1 MTDPILSVRD
11 LQKHYGAVR
20 VTNHVSLDV
29 YPGEIHAVIGP
40 NGAGKTTLIHQI
52 AGHLKSDG
60 GTIFYDQHVITHLP
74 MQARARLGLVRTFQ
88 ITSIIGS
95 LTVIDNVSLAVQSIS
110 PNPLGLWSNAYRD
123 DVLNKPA
130 LSYLEQ
136 TGLASRAY
144 EQAGHLSHGEKR
156 ALEIAMALALRPKV
170 LLLDEPMAGMGHDE
184 ALRLMTLLQ
193 QLKNNIAIILVEHDM
208 DAVFS
213 LADTVS
219 VLVDGEVIACAAP
232 DLVRQDPRVRSAYLG
247 NEDLPC

>member
-1 MTDPILSVRD
+1 MADPVLSVHD
-11 LQKHYGAVR
+11 LQKHYGALR

-29 YPGEIHAVIGP
+29 FPGEIHAIIGP

-60 GTIFYDQHVITHLP
+60 GTLIYDKEIITHLP

-95 LTVIDNVSLAVQSIS
+95 LSVLDNVSLAVQSITD
-110 PNPLGLWSNAYRD
+110 NPLGLWANAYQD
-123 DVLNKPA
+123 ETLNKQA
-130 LSYLEQ
+130 YFHLEQ
-136 TGLASRAY
+136 TGLSARAH

-156 ALEIAMALALRPKV
+156 ALEIAMALALRPKL

-184 ALRLMTLLQ
+184 AVRLMSLLQ
-193 QLKNNIAIILVEHDM
+193 DLKGSIAMILVEHDM

-213 LADTVS
+213 LADRVS
-219 VLVDGEVIACAAP
+219 VLVDGEVVACAAP
-232 DLVRQDPRVRSAYLG
+232 EHVRQDPRVRSAYLG
-247 NEDLPC
+247 DEDLPC

>member
-1 MTDPILSVRD
+1 MTDPVLSVRD
-11 LQKHYGAVR
+11 LQKHYGALR

-29 YPGEIHAVIGP
+29 FPGEIHAIIGP

-60 GTIFYDQHVITHLP
+60 GTLVYDNEIITHLP

-95 LTVIDNVSLAVQSIS
+95 LSVFDNVSLAVQSITD
-110 PNPLGLWSNAYRD
+110 NPLGFWANAYQD
-123 DVLNKPA
+123 ETLNKQA
-130 LSYLEQ
+130 HFHLEQ
-136 TGLASRAY
+136 TGLSSRAH

-156 ALEIAMALALRPKV
+156 ALEIAMALALRPKL

-184 ALRLMTLLQ
+184 AVRLMTLLQ
-193 QLKNNIAIILVEHDM
+193 DLKGSIAMILVEHDM

-213 LADTVS
+213 LADRVS
-219 VLVDGEVIACAAP
+219 VLVDGEVIACATP
-232 DLVRQDPRVRSAYLG
+232 ERVRQDPRVRSAYLG
-247 NEDLPC
+247 DEDLPC

>member
-1 MTDPILSVRD
+1 MAEPILSVRD

-29 YPGEIHAVIGP
+29 SAGEIHAIIGP

-60 GTIFYDQHVITHLP
+60 GTLLYAGHTITHLP

-95 LTVIDNVSLAVQSIS
+95 LSVLDNVALAVQSITAS
-110 PNPLGLWSNAYRD
+110 PLGLWSNAYQD
-123 DVLNKPA
+123 EDLNEPA
-130 LSYLEQ
+130 RSYLAQ
-136 TGLASRAY
+136 TGLSDRADR
-144 EQAGHLSHGEKR
+144 QAGHLSHGEKR
-156 ALEIAMALALRPKV
+156 ALEIAMALALKPKL

-184 ALRLMTLLQ
+184 AVRLTSLLQ
-193 QLKNNIAIILVEHDM
+193 HLKGQIAMILVEHDM

-213 LADTVS
+213 LADRVS
-219 VLVDGEVIACAAP
+219 VLVDGEIIACAAP
-232 DLVRQDPRVRSAYLG
+232 ALVRQDPRVRAAYLG
-247 NEDLPC
+247 DEDLPC